1 MQSMK
6 YFLNIINKKVS
17 KYEMILNKVTRVCTK
32 SEVTD
37 SLEVV
42 TRDHRDDSTNMASPR

>member
-32 SEVTD
+32 CEVTE
-37 SLEVV
+37 SHEVV
-42 TRDHRDDSTNMASPR
+42 TKDYQEAATDVACS